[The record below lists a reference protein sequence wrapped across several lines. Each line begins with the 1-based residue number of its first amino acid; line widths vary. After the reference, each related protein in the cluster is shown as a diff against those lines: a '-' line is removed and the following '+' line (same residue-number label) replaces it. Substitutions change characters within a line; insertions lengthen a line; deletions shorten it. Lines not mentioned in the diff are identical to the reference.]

1 MFKNYLKTAV
11 RSLRKNGLFSA
22 INIFGLALSMSVCLI
37 ALIVIKDAFTYDTF
51 HPHGDR
57 TYRIITEVISKDGEN
72 RRWAT
77 TALPLS
83 EKLVNDFPFVEKTAR
98 IYNIISDNASYNSK
112 SINVE
117 GAFSDPAFFQIFG
130 FELLYGDKR
139 TALSTP
145 YSVVL
150 TQETAELFFKNEN
163 PVGKQ
168 LEFKTLKSTFTV
180 SGVIKKTNNKSHLQ
194 QDLYASYS
202 TVASLESQKKI
213 DASSNDWTNYNGA
226 NTYVLLNKDASGKQ
240 LKAALSSIA
249 VTTSKNYPI
258 KNVGHLNYDVQAL
271 DEISPGEELV
281 NGGDSVSTMVLFATG
296 GITFLIL
303 LLACF
308 NYTNL
313 SLARS
318 LTRAKEVGI
327 RKVVGGSR
335 LQLFTQFITES
346 ILVSLISLGLSYL
359 ILQVLM
365 NFSVVEQGILNH
377 AKPDIY
383 LLFIF
388 ILFAVLTG
396 LLAGI
401 IPASILSAFN
411 PLQVLKNLTSI
422 KIFKGLGLQ
431 KTLIVIQF
439 AVSSIFVIILVTVFQ
454 QTKFITSFSYG
465 FKQENML
472 IVPLGA
478 GDKTVFKTQ
487 VEKIPGVEK
496 IAMASTVFGF
506 NPSGA
511 DYIKHN
517 KKQEGLQVNIYQID
531 ENVIPAMKLQLI
543 AGRNFEV
550 SEKQY
555 VILNETAVNT
565 LSFANPKDAI
575 GKTIFINDTIQ
586 KVVAGVVKDF
596 YYLNP
601 QHAIGNLALLYAPE
615 KANYIIAQVTPESEE
630 TVASLIEQSFKE
642 INQSNTISVKSLDKI
657 LGDARDTPQEFSVIV
672 FLTLMAI
679 TIACIGLLGITT
691 YTARVRQKEVSIRK
705 ILGANVNSIVYMLSK
720 DFVWLL
726 LIASAISLPLGYL
739 LSGAFLE
746 EFANRINLGW
756 EMLAGSAFIILLIGL
771 VTISSQTLRVATANP
786 VDSLRND

>member
-1 MFKNYLKTAV
+1 MFKNYLKTAI

-51 HPHGDR
+51 HPNGER
-57 TYRIITEVISKDGEN
+57 TYRIITEVTSKDGEN

-83 EKLVNDFPFVEKTAR
+83 EKLASDFPFVEKTAR
-98 IYNIISDNASYNSK
+98 VYNIISDNAKYNSK
-112 SINVE
+112 GINVE
-117 GAFSDPAFFQIFG
+117 GAFSDPAFFDLFG

-139 TALSTP
+139 TALNTP

-150 TQETAELFFKNEN
+150 TQETSELFFKNEN

-168 LEFKTLKSTFTV
+168 LEFKTLKSTFTI

-202 TVASLESQKKI
+202 TVALLESSKKI
-213 DASSNDWTNYNGA
+213 EVASNDWKNYNGA
-226 NTYVLLNKDASGKQ
+226 NTYALLTKDASGEK

-249 VTTSKNYPI
+249 AITAKNFPI
-258 KNVGHLNYDVQAL
+258 KNISQISYDVQAL
-271 DEISPGEELV
+271 DDITPGEELV
-281 NGGDSVSTMVLFATG
+281 NGGDSVSSIVLFATG

-335 LQLFTQFITES
+335 LQLFAQFITES
-346 ILVSLISLGLSYL
+346 ILVSLISLALSYL

-365 NFSVVEQGILNH
+365 NFSVVEQGILNN
-377 AKPDIY
+377 AKPDIT

-422 KIFKGLGLQ
+422 KLFKGLGLQ

-439 AVSSIFVIILVTVFQ
+439 AVSLIFVIILVTVFQ

-465 FKQENML
+465 FKQDNML

-478 GDKTVFKTQ
+478 GNKDVFKAE
-487 VEKIPGVEK
+487 VAKIPGVEK
-496 IAMASTVFGF
+496 VAMTSTFFGYH
-506 NPSGA
+506 PSGA
-511 DYIKHN
+511 DFIKLN
-517 KKQEGLQVNIYQID
+517 KEHEGMQTHLYYID
-531 ENVIPAMKLQLI
+531 ENVVPELELQLV
-543 AGRNFEV
+543 AGQNFKV

-555 VILNETAVNT
+555 VILNETAVKT
-565 LSFANPKDAI
+565 LNFANSNAAI
-575 GKTIFINDTIQ
+575 GKTVFINDSVQ
-586 KVVAGVVKDF
+586 KVVSGVVKDF

-601 QHAIGNLALLYAPE
+601 RSAIGNLALLYAPE
-615 KANYIIAQVTPESEE
+615 KANYLIAQVAPE
-630 TVASLIEQSFKE
+630 TKIAVASLIEQSLKQVD
-642 INQSNTISVKSLDKI
+642 QSNTTSVRSLDQI
-657 LGDARDTPQEFSVIV
+657 LSDARDTPQEFAVIV
-672 FLTLMAI
+672 FLTVMAI

-720 DFVWLL
+720 DFIWLL

-739 LSGAFLE
+739 LSSAFLE